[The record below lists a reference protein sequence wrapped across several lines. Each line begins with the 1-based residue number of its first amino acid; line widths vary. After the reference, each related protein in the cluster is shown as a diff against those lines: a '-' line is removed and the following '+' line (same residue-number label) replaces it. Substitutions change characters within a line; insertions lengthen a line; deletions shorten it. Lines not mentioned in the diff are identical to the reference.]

1 MSNLMRF
8 KIYRF
13 EILIILIQFI
23 SQIVCI
29 LISLSFI
36 NNVYVRCVLFSTL
49 TTDLNIYKNGVTMK
63 NILFIM
69 SCELLK
75 T

>member
-1 MSNLMRF
+1 MRFKRFITLQISNLMRF

-13 EILIILIQFI
+13 EILIIRIQFI

-36 NNVYVRCVLFSTL
+36 NNVYV
-49 TTDLNIYKNGVTMK
+49 
-63 NILFIM
+63 
-69 SCELLK
+69 
-75 T
+75 